1 MPKSAPQLTR
11 ESTPESMRLLAAL
24 QHGDSFFPSGSVSFS
39 WGLESLCA
47 EGLVTDEAEVRQF
60 VEGQLAHRW
69 ATCDR
74 PALIATHQAGPDLE
88 RVAGIDAEVESLAL
102 PQGLRVGSRR
112 AGGALLNAHERLE
125 TPQAGEYR
133 QLMKSGA
140 ACGHLPV
147 VQGLVWRS
155 TGLSQDEAAAV
166 SGHTLCV
173 GLLGAALRLGV
184 IGHVAGQRILTGLR
198 PDIARLLALPVP
210 PPGDFSAYT
219 PAADIAVMRHET
231 ADMRLFAN

>member
-1 MPKSAPQLTR
+1 MPKSAL
-11 ESTPESMRLLAAL
+11 ESAPEAARLLAAL

-47 EGLVTDEAEVRQF
+47 EGLVTDEAEVRGF
-60 VEGQLAHRW
+60 VEGQLCHRW

-74 PALIATHQAGPDLE
+74 PALIATHRSGRDLK
-88 RVAGIDAEVESLAL
+88 RVAAIDAELESLAL

-125 TPQAGEYR
+125 TPQASDYR
-133 QLMKSGA
+133 GLVKSGV

-155 TGLSQDEAAAV
+155 TGLSEGEAAAV
-166 SGHTLCV
+166 SAHALCV

-184 IGHVAGQRILTGLR
+184 IGHVGGQRILAALR
-198 PDIARLLALPVP
+198 PAMARLLALPVP

-231 ADMRLFAN
+231 ADVRLFAN

>member
-1 MPKSAPQLTR
+1 MPESAP
-11 ESTPESMRLLAAL
+11 ESVPESARLLAVL

-39 WGLESLCA
+39 WGLEALCA
-47 EGLVTDEAEVRQF
+47 EGLVTDEAEVRGF
-60 VEGQLAHRW
+60 VDGQVTHRW

-74 PALIATHQAGPDLE
+74 PALIATHRAGKDLE
-88 RVAGIDAEVESLAL
+88 RVVGIDAELESLAL
-102 PQGLRVGSRR
+102 PQGLRIGSRR

-125 TPQAGEYR
+125 TPLASDYR
-133 QLMKSGA
+133 RLLKSGA

-147 VQGLVWRS
+147 IQGLVWRS
-155 TGLSQDEAAAV
+155 TGLSEGEAAVISA
-166 SGHTLCV
+166 HALCV

-184 IGHVAGQRILTGLR
+184 IGHVAGQRILADLR
-198 PDIARLLALPVP
+198 PEMARLLALPVP

-231 ADMRLFAN
+231 ADVRLFAN